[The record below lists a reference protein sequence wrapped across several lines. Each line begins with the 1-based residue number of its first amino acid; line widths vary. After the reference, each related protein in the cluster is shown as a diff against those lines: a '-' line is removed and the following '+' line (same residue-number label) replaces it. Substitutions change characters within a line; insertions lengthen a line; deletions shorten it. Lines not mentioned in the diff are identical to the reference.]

1 MNVTIIGY
9 HGTDRKSAKDILE
22 ENKFDKSENED
33 DWLGSGVYFYTKLD
47 NVILL
52 NIRRYIN
59 QYKKYPEYK
68 DLSKERKIIISEIQC
83 DEEEILDLNEIENLR
98 KFLGLWK
105 MFYDKVENNKYYKKL
120 KIKDCYIINWLFD
133 HTEYFEGCKVIKN
146 IFQLDLKFN
155 RKILDIFYN
164 KTRIGYT
171 LHQQY
176 ICVIDTGCISSIQLF
191 NKNYQEEYEYIK
203 DLTNNIL
210 MIGDEDEI

>member
-83 DEEEILDLNEIENLR
+83 DEV
-98 KFLGLWK
+98 K
-105 MFYDKVENNKYYKKL
+105 NNKYYKKL

-176 ICVIDTGCISSIQLF
+176 ICVIDT
-191 NKNYQEEYEYIK
+191 N
-203 DLTNNIL
+203 
-210 MIGDEDEI
+210 